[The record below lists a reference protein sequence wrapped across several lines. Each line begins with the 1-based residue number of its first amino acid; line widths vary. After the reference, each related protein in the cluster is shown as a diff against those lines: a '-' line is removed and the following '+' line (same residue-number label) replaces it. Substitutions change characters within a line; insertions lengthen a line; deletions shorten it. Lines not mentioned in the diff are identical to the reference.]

1 MRVRDTAVGCVLAL
15 VLGSCGGDDASE
27 PSASKPDLVADLTVT
42 VRADGNAGPARR
54 RTIQCDRLGP
64 KAAEKACRN
73 LAGLSA
79 DQLAPV
85 PAGTACTQIYG
96 GPAVARVRGELHG
109 KPVDARFELTNGCE
123 IERWDRNRVLLGDAP
138 AAR

>member
-1 MRVRDTAVGCVLAL
+1 MRVRDTAVGCVVAL

-54 RTIQCDRLGP
+54 RTIQCERLGP
-64 KAAEKACRN
+64 KASDATCRS
-73 LAGLSA
+73 LAGLGA
-79 DQLAPV
+79 DQLEPV
-85 PAGTACTQIYG
+85 PSGTACTQIFG
-96 GPAVARVRGELHG
+96 GPAVARVQGELRG
-109 KPVDARFELTNGCE
+109 KPVDARFELSNGCE

-138 AAR
+138 AAG